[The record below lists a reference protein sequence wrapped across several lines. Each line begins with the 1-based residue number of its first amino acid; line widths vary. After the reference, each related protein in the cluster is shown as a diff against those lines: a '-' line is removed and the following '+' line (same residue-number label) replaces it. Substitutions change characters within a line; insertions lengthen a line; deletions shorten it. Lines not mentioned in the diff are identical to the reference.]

1 MILPGTNITIKNKR
15 SIFYGYIGFIQ
26 RIEGDRAAVLFD
38 DYSPWE
44 KMVTFP
50 ISDLEEVEPPK
61 KR

>member
-1 MILPGTNITIKNKR
+1 MTAFLPGSSVTIKNKQ

-26 RIEGDRAAVLFD
+26 RIEGNRAAVLFD

-50 ISDLEEVEPPK
+50 LTDLK
-61 KR
+61 LS